1 MHKDKTLPV
10 LYRSF
15 HFLFVPYGSNY
26 KLLYHEPYLKRKSK
40 VCSNILT

>member
-26 KLLYHEPYLKRKSK
+26 KLLYEPYIKRKSK